1 MSEEYLKPVPEPGRD
16 TRPYWDALN
25 EGRLVI
31 QRCGQC
37 GKPRHYPRPVC
48 DACYSMDVDWKE
60 ASGRGTV
67 HSWTVAHH
75 PFHIGFKRELPYLVV
90 TVDLEEGVRMQ
101 AQLRNA
107 DETSLRIGLPVEI
120 RFERAKADLTLPY
133 FVPQK
138 HGTH

>member
-37 GKPRHYPRPVC
+37 GKLRHYPRPVC
-48 DACYSMDVDWKE
+48 DACYSMDVGWTE

-107 DETSLRIGLPVEI
+107 DEASLRVGLPVEV
-120 RFERAKADLTLPY
+120 RFERARPDLTLPY
-133 FVPQK
+133 FVPAK
-138 HGTH
+138 AH

>member
-1 MSEEYLKPVPEPGRD
+1 MSEDAYLKPVPEPGRD

-37 GKPRHYPRPVC
+37 GKLRHYPRPVC
-48 DACYSMDVDWKE
+48 DACYSMDVGWKE

-75 PFHIGFKRELPYLVV
+75 PFHIGFKRELPYVVV

-101 AQLRNA
+101 AQLRDA
-107 DETSLRIGLPVEI
+107 DGASLCVGLPVEV
-120 RFERAKADLTLPY
+120 RFERAKPDLTLPY
-133 FVPQK
+133 FVPV
-138 HGTH
+138 